1 VARGEPD
8 CHNCAR
14 CGAQSGIRSRA
25 ERVGRLVQNNN
36 AILVDAYLAKR
47 GDLIRF
53 FTQRLRSPAAAE
65 DLVQEIYLKLAA
77 VDPSVQFDNPG
88 AFLFRLGSNLMLDKI
103 RGERRSAVRDADYRQ
118 GHHAVVGGEDVAD
131 LAPADEAVAAK
142 LRLERLVEILKG
154 LPPLTQTVFSRH
166 KFDGLSHSEVAA
178 ELRISRSAVEKH
190 VSAALKYL
198 LARPT

>member
-1 VARGEPD
+1 MRRPKRAPV
-8 CHNCAR
+8 
-14 CGAQSGIRSRA
+14 SA

-53 FTQRLRSPAAAE
+53 FTQRLRSRGAAE
-65 DLVQEIYLKLAA
+65 DLVQEIYLKLAGL
-77 VDPSVQFDNPG
+77 DPALQIDNPS
-88 AFLFRLGSNLMLDKI
+88 AFLYRLGSNLMLDKI

-118 GHHAVVGGEDVAD
+118 GHHTVVGGEDVAD

-142 LRLERLVEILKG
+142 LRLERLVGTLKG
-154 LPPLTQTVFSRH
+154 LPPLTRTIFSRH
-166 KFDGLSHSEVAA
+166 KFDGLSHLAIAA
-178 ELRISRSAVEKH
+178 ELGISRSAVEKH

-198 LARPT
+198 LARLT